1 MGPLRVIT
9 GLLDTQ
15 VLLWALAADERL
27 PVWLGEEINRD
38 AASFGVS
45 DVSLWEIAIK
55 RSTGKLRAP
64 DDLPDVVADV
74 GFHRVSITRSQ
85 VWAVR
90 DMPFHH
96 RDPFDRLLVAQARAI
111 GTPLVTADPA
121 IAAYD
126 VPVVW

>member
-1 MGPLRVIT
+1 MGPVRVIA

-27 PVWLGEEINRD
+27 PAWLGEAIDRD
-38 AASFGVS
+38 ASSFGVS

-55 RSTGKLRAP
+55 CSTGKLRAP
-64 DDLPDVVADV
+64 ADLPDVVVEV
-74 GFHRVSITRSQ
+74 GFHRVSITPIQ

-96 RDPFDRLLVAQARAI
+96 RDPLDRLLVAQARDLGI
-111 GTPLVTADPA
+111 PLVTADPA

-126 VPVVW
+126 IPVVW